1 MGEISNVILNK
12 PFHRRVATTSHSMI
26 IIALA
31 ILALIYLE
39 TVLKPFFIAM
49 AIYFV
54 LKPGADKLSDN
65 GFPEFLSFLTM
76 LLLAV
81 LVVTSTAFFAWSQA
95 QDFTDDEELL
105 IEYDHKLDRKW
116 NNLKDLPVVGPLL
129 KDLVKG
135 DSDTVGGDLAD
146 VGVGS
151 GGPVTEALV
160 SMLSGIGGALT
171 TGVTVLFFLIF
182 IIFEAHLLPG
192 RIDRAWPGG
201 TSHRMELITTQ
212 IQESVN
218 TYIVVKTGCG
228 FGTALLAGIIMWMYG
243 IDLWFVW
250 AVMTFVFNYVPYI
263 GSLIAT
269 IPPIFLG
276 LIILTPPHLM
286 MLIFLLLLNQQ
297 VWGNYIET
305 KWAGRAL
312 DLSPVVLLLLTAFSF
327 WLWGIVGMVL
337 AVPLFVIV
345 KIVLENIE
353 ETRPF
358 AILISERAPTLEEAW
373 SDALRDGV
381 LSVGET
387 RKLKDLQK
395 MLGVS
400 DEATALVA
408 GRSSAATILKRG
420 RAKQQEID
428 FILLAAKGTPQESNL
443 IDKLLIGR
451 LSKEVRPHLKDLI
464 AHLIDDEEE

>member
-1 MGEISNVILNK
+1 MGDIANVILNK
-12 PFHRRVATTSHSMI
+12 PFHRRVATISHSMI

-31 ILALIYLE
+31 VIALIYLE
-39 TVLKPFFIAM
+39 SVLKPFFIAM

-54 LKPGADKLSDN
+54 LKPGADKLSDS
-65 GFPEFLSFLTM
+65 GFPQFLSFLTM
-76 LLLAV
+76 LLLAI

-95 QDFTDDEELL
+95 QDFTDDKDRLS
-105 IEYDHKLDRKW
+105 EYDNKLDRKW
-116 NNLKDLPVVGPLL
+116 KNLKEVPVIGAIL
-129 KDLVKG
+129 KDAIKG
-135 DSDTVGGDLAD
+135 DTETVGGDLAD
-146 VGVGS
+146 MGVGS
-151 GGPVTEALV
+151 GGTVTGVFV
-160 SMLSGIGGALT
+160 SMLSGIGGAIT

-182 IIFEAHLLPG
+182 IVFEAHLLPG

-201 TSHRMELITTQ
+201 TSHRMELITKQ
-212 IQESVN
+212 VQESVN

-228 FGTALLAGIIMWMYG
+228 LGTALLAGIVMWMYG

-269 IPPIFLG
+269 IPPIIIG
-276 LIILTPPHLM
+276 LILLSPAHLM
-286 MLIFLLLLNQQ
+286 MLIILLLVNQQ
-297 VWGNYIET
+297 IWGNYIET

-345 KIVLENIE
+345 KIILENIE

-381 LSVGET
+381 LSPGESH
-387 RKLKDLQK
+387 KLKELQK
-395 MLGVS
+395 TLGVS
-400 DEATALVA
+400 DEETALVA
-408 GRSSAATILKRG
+408 GRSAAATILKRG
-420 RAKQQEID
+420 RAKQQEVD
-428 FILLAAKGTPQESNL
+428 FILLAAKGTPQENNL

-451 LSKEVRPHLKDLI
+451 LSKDVRPYLKDLV
-464 AHLIDDEEE
+464 AHLIDLEEE